1 MTARIIGICGGTA
14 SGKSTLTRRLVEA
27 LPDVK
32 VAELGIDR
40 FYRGPPVKSWDAPE
54 ALEAELLLPVVEAL
68 ASGRDVEVP
77 VYDYHTHSR
86 AGYETFS
93 ADFELLIIEGLFP
106 LHWPAIRQR
115 LDFSVYVDCPDDIRL
130 ARRLVRDIKE
140 RGRDV
145 DNVVEQ
151 YLTSVRPMHEQ
162 YVAPQKALADLV
174 VDGQDLAGALAQVV
188 ARVKAL
194 LAR

>member
-1 MTARIIGICGGTA
+1 MKPRIIGICGGTA
-14 SGKSTLTRRLVEA
+14 SGKSTLTRRLVKS
-27 LPDVK
+27 LTDVK

-54 ALEAELLLPVVEAL
+54 ALEEELLLPVVEAL
-68 ASGRDVEVP
+68 ANGRDVEVP
-77 VYDYHTHSR
+77 IYDYHTHSR

-106 LHWPAIRQR
+106 LHWPAIRER
-115 LDFSVYVDCPDDIRL
+115 LDFSVYVDCPNDIRL
-130 ARRLVRDIKE
+130 ARRLVRDINE

-145 DNVVEQ
+145 DDVVEQ
-151 YLTSVRPMHEQ
+151 YLTSVRPMHEK

-174 VDGQDLAGALAQVV
+174 VDGMEWDDALAQVV
-188 ARVKAL
+188 ARVRAL
-194 LAR
+194 LAD

>member
-1 MTARIIGICGGTA
+1 MKPRIIGICGGTA
-14 SGKSTLTRRLVEA
+14 SGKSTLTRELVEA

-32 VAELGIDR
+32 IAELGIDR

-54 ALEAELLLPVVEAL
+54 ALEEERLLPVVESL
-68 ASGRDVEVP
+68 AAGRAVEVP
-77 VYDYHTHSR
+77 IYDYHTHSR
-86 AGYETFS
+86 TGYEAFS

-106 LHWPAIRQR
+106 LHWPAIRKR
-115 LDFSVYVDCPDDIRL
+115 LDFSVYVDCPNDIRL

-174 VDGQDLAGALAQVV
+174 VDGQALDNALSQLVEQV
-188 ARVKAL
+188 RAL
-194 LAR
+194 LAG